1 MQNKLYFPALK
12 PANLKE
18 MLCMAINVIS
28 DLAQIYSLNKQFATV
43 TMINCIKKRLL

>member
-28 DLAQIYSLNKQFATV
+28 DLAQIYSLNKT
-43 TMINCIKKRLL
+43 ICNCYYD